1 VIYRYNN
8 EYLKFLEYDE
18 KMVYFLKFNE
28 KKKKK
33 KKDIHFYIFLYKIIK
48 IKNFWNKK
56 KKKYIF

>member
-33 KKDIHFYIFLYKIIK
+33 KKE
-48 IKNFWNKK
+48 KK
-56 KKKYIF
+56 L